1 MTVTEIMVYSLPFL
15 LLIAYAIRLYLKE
28 KNGVK
33 IYPVATTEHEGDK
46 SLFSFEHR
54 TTGYDEDYEYSWD
67 HDWDDFYIYYMTS
80 SLSLSHNNPDNYRHD
95 DT

>member
-33 IYPVATTEHEGDK
+33 IYPVATTEHKDK
-46 SLFSFEHR
+46 SSFSFEHF
-54 TTGYDEDYEYSWD
+54 TTDDNKVCDSSWD
-67 HDWDDFYIYYMTS
+67 DDWFNFFTSDVTS
-80 SLSLSHNNPDNYRHD
+80 SLLLNHNNPDNYRHD